1 MSLYRLWGGW
11 VAYGV
16 ARGLRSEY
24 ESELLSTRMIISV
37 GNGAL
42 YGICPYIPM
51 KSLLDRIQIRVQG
64 LNPSIY
70 PEAYKDFLCVNKN
83 TFL

>member
-11 VAYGV
+11 VVYGV
-16 ARGLRSEY
+16 ARGWRSEY
-24 ESELLSTRMIISV
+24 ESELLSTRILLSAA
-37 GNGAL
+37 NGAL
-42 YGICPYIPM
+42 YGICPYFPM

-64 LNPSIY
+64 LNPSTY

>member
-1 MSLYRLWGGW
+1 
-11 VAYGV
+11 
-16 ARGLRSEY
+16 
-24 ESELLSTRMIISV
+24 MIISV

-42 YGICPYIPM
+42 YGICPYIPI
-51 KSLLDRIQIRVQG
+51 KSLFDRIQIRAQG
-64 LNPSIY
+64 LNPSTY